1 MPVSTTQ
8 AQLGRTLERH
18 ESTLE
23 EHGLKLTQH
32 DFILNGA
39 GDCSGLVQE
48 VKEHKTSIESM
59 EKLWVRQGVYNGIL
73 TLVATL
79 AVAAMFGLLWSKIFG
94 V

>member
-1 MPVSTTQ
+1 
-8 AQLGRTLERH
+8 
-18 ESTLE
+18 
-23 EHGLKLTQH
+23 
-32 DFILNGA
+32 
-39 GDCSGLVQE
+39 
-48 VKEHKTSIESM
+48 M